1 MEKSHTEILI
11 SVKEEIEDLKARL
24 SALEERLSL
33 LESAELQS
41 DAPEEETEPQ
51 VEEPAA
57 PVAEA
62 EEPEAVDMEVITDG
76 PDDLP
81 PMPETVAEGPA
92 DGAVDFSEIEL
103 GEAEELP
110 PSAHAQAEVKL
121 AHPVAKAPAADD
133 PTANLPWRKDR
144 PGLPVKNIRSGISLL
159 DRALFIGTLF
169 GEDAD
174 LYDATLQELNN
185 MQTLDQAIS
194 YVRTHFP
201 DWKMDSSPVYHF
213 MMSVRKKLG

>member
-41 DAPEEETEPQ
+41 DAPEEEAEPQ

-57 PVAEA
+57 PIAEA

-92 DGAVDFSEIEL
+92 DDAVDFSEIEL

-110 PSAHAQAEVKL
+110 PSAHAKAEVKL
-121 AHPVAKAPAADD
+121 APPVAKAPAADD

-194 YVRTHFP
+194 YIRTHFP